1 MMYLA
6 GRLNAGVMT
15 DSPGAIGPSDLAN
28 NSSSGPAALCTIP
41 ETPLPARRLG
51 WAEKTMISAPLCRM
65 SLIRISSVICILMA
79 QFSFILKGT
88 DIVAA
93 RSALYFRKCI
103 CFSELYFLRRTAS
116 NIVRIYVVLA
126 RTMK

>member
-1 MMYLA
+1 MWIMYLE

-65 SLIRISSVICILMA
+65 SL
-79 QFSFILKGT
+79 T
-88 DIVAA
+88 
-93 RSALYFRKCI
+93 
-103 CFSELYFLRRTAS
+103 
-116 NIVRIYVVLA
+116 
-126 RTMK
+126 